1 MFSYGKNYSTPFC
14 EHWKDDQCA
23 RNIFENRD
31 GRIENN
37 FTKKVDSK
45 CKHSCT
51 ILQYSGLE
59 VEERSKFSSEPELH
73 DVCKFMYQFGN
84 TDKITDKSIS

>member
-1 MFSYGKNYSTPFC
+1 MFDTECKI
-14 EHWKDDQCA
+14 K
-23 RNIFENRD
+23 
-31 GRIENN
+31 NN
-37 FTKKVDSK
+37 FTEVIDVK

-59 VEERSKFSSEPELH
+59 VEESSKFSSEPELH

-84 TDKITDKSIS
+84 TDNR